1 MQWSDFGPYVHP
13 FVIGCPE
20 PVMHHHARLA
30 AIDFCRKTLCW
41 TKRLDMMITDGFAEM
56 ELEPELQ
63 AQIVKVKQ
71 VQVDDRPWPLVHAED
86 GINMLATQSAQEFCF
101 TENGLS
107 IFINPVQKPKTHVQV
122 RAAMAPTL
130 TAKMLH
136 ADLDEYAE
144 DIAHGAVARI
154 MRVPTLANPD
164 HAIHEAMF
172 RDRIKTIAAKVG
184 RGMLAARMGG
194 APSFL

>member
-41 TKRLDMMITDGFAEM
+41 TKRLDLITTDGFAEV
-56 ELEPELQ
+56 EIEPELQ
-63 AQIVKVKQ
+63 ARIVKAKQ
-71 VQVDDRPWPLVHAED
+71 VLVGGRMWPLVTAENGIAMAAED
-86 GINMLATQSAQEFCF
+86 TLEEFAF
-101 TENGLS
+101 TEGGQSL
-107 IFINPVQKPKTHVQV
+107 FIHPIQKAGTTVQV

-130 TAKMLH
+130 TAKTLH

-154 MRVPTLANPD
+154 MRVPTLANAD

-184 RGMLAARMGG
+184 RGMLAARVGG
-194 APSFL
+194 SAYFM